1 MPENVDGNSDRNSA
15 RKARSVSGT
24 SRHPVILR
32 VSSLMV
38 AGILSLLMLTAVI
51 PPIVADQSDRAVVN
65 APITLLT
72 SPIDGEIDSLAAT
85 PGDSVGAGDSLAQIS
100 NVRLDRG
107 TIISLEEKAA
117 DAREKLAS
125 TQANKESDRAYLKS
139 LDAEIAAQIEQ
150 LKALFQSEIVELRAR
165 VAESV
170 SLSGAKK
177 ALVDRQSD
185 MVSRDAASVYMLAP
199 TKQQY
204 SAALHNADAENAKL
218 DQKTA
223 QLDALEKGVYV
234 GDDLVA
240 IGTLVQ
246 KRRDIDLDEKRMEI
260 EEKELSADLEDHQ
273 SLIDKEQK
281 RLDALAAA
289 KVRTPTGG
297 KILNVGAMPGRH
309 VNAGD
314 SVASLVDCDKRFVV
328 AIFSY
333 RQGQS
338 MKVGT
343 RVRVNGASF
352 GAGIVTAVLPKTSD
366 KIDDRFAVPFPQTE
380 RRELYAIIAPD
391 TTDGAVRP
399 EAAVQHEQPTS
410 CSVGQWVTVTKD
422 DGIVPSMSVTW
433 RRFETL
439 MTSWGGKIDP
449 IQPDAGHEKRREA
462 GFAMLA
468 AAFRSATPE
477 AGQSPDLEDWTPRT
491 DVVVA
496 R

>member
-1 MPENVDGNSDRNSA
+1 MPENIHHSSA
-15 RKARSVSGT
+15 RKTPAISQIN
-24 SRHPVILR
+24 RHPVILR
-32 VSSLMV
+32 ASSLVV
-38 AGILSLLMLTAVI
+38 ASILSLLMLTAVV

-72 SPIDGEIDSLAAT
+72 APIDGEIDSLAAS
-85 PGDSVGAGDSLAQIS
+85 PGRSVVAGASLAQIS

-107 TIISLEEKAA
+107 TLISLQEKAA
-117 DAREKLAS
+117 DAREKLAA

-139 LDAEIAAQIEQ
+139 LDSEIAAQIEQ
-150 LKALFQSEIVELRAR
+150 LKAQFQSQIVELRAR
-165 VAESV
+165 VAQSESQT
-170 SLSGAKK
+170 AEKK
-177 ALVDRQSD
+177 ALVDRQTD
-185 MVSRDAASVYMLAP
+185 MVSRDAASMYMLKP
-199 TKQQY
+199 TAQQY
-204 SAALHNADAENAKL
+204 SAAIHNADAENAKL
-218 DQKTA
+218 NQKVA

-240 IGTLVQ
+240 LGTLVQ

-260 EEKELSADLEDHQ
+260 EEKQLSAVSEDHQ
-273 SLIDKEQK
+273 RLIDKEQK
-281 RLDALAAA
+281 RLDALAGAN
-289 KVRTPTGG
+289 VRTPTSGR
-297 KILNVGAMPGRH
+297 ILNVGATPGRH

-343 RVRVNGASF
+343 RVRIDGASL
-352 GAGIVTAVLPKTSD
+352 GSGIVTAVLPKTSD

-391 TTDGAVRP
+391 SRADGTVHA
-399 EAAVQHEQPTS
+399 EAAAQHDRSTS
-410 CSVGQWVTVTKD
+410 CDVGQWVTVTKD

-439 MTSWGGKIDP
+439 MTSWRDKKNSV
-449 IQPDAGHEKRREA
+449 QPVAGHEKRRQA

-468 AAFRSATPE
+468 AAFHSTPQ
-477 AGQSPDLEDWTPRT
+477 AAPQSPVIEDWMPRT
-491 DVVVA
+491 DAVVS

>member
-1 MPENVDGNSDRNSA
+1 MSEDVDYNSA
-15 RKARSVSGT
+15 KKAPAASQAN
-24 SRHPVILR
+24 RHPMILR
-32 VSSLMV
+32 ASSLVV
-38 AGILSLLMLTAVI
+38 ASILSLLMLTAVV

-72 SPIDGEIDSLAAT
+72 SPIDGEVDSLAAT
-85 PGDSVGAGDSLAQIS
+85 PGHSVGTGDSLAQIS

-107 TIISLEEKAA
+107 TLISLQEKAA

-125 TQANKESDRAYLKS
+125 AQSNKESDRAYLKS
-139 LDAEIAAQIEQ
+139 LDSEIAAQIEQ
-150 LKALFQSEIVELRAR
+150 LKALFQSQIVELRAR
-165 VAESV
+165 VAQSES
-170 SLSGAKK
+170 LTAEKK
-177 ALVDRQSD
+177 ALVDRQTD
-185 MVSRDAASVYMLAP
+185 MVSRDAASMYMLKP
-199 TKQQY
+199 TAQQY
-204 SAALHNADAENAKL
+204 SAAIHNADAENARL
-218 DQKTA
+218 NQKIA
-223 QLDALEKGVYV
+223 QLDALNKGVYV

-260 EEKELSADLEDHQ
+260 EEKELSAVLEDHQ
-273 SLIDKEQK
+273 RLINKEKK
-281 RLDALAAA
+281 RLDALAGAI
-289 KVRTPTGG
+289 VRTPIGG
-297 KILNVGAMPGRH
+297 KILNVGATPGRH

-343 RVRVNGASF
+343 RVRVYGASF
-352 GAGIVTAVLPKTSD
+352 GSGIVSAVLPKTSD

-391 TTDGAVRP
+391 NRTDGTVHA
-399 EAAVQHEQPTS
+399 EAAALHDRSTS
-410 CSVGQWVTVTKD
+410 CDVGQWVTVTKD

-439 MTSWGGKIDP
+439 MTSWHDRKAPFRSDDGN
-449 IQPDAGHEKRREA
+449 ERRRET
-462 GFAMLA
+462 GFATLA
-468 AAFRSATPE
+468 AAFRSAPQAE
-477 AGQSPDLEDWTPRT
+477 RKLPDLEDWMPRT
-491 DVVVA
+491 EAVVA

>member
-1 MPENVDGNSDRNSA
+1 MSEDDCNSA
-15 RKARSVSGT
+15 KKSPAASQAN
-24 SRHPVILR
+24 RHPMILR
-32 VSSLMV
+32 ASSLVV
-38 AGILSLLMLTAVI
+38 ASILSLLMLTAVV

-85 PGDSVGAGDSLAQIS
+85 PGRSVGTGDSLAQIS

-107 TIISLEEKAA
+107 TLISLQEKAA

-125 TQANKESDRAYLKS
+125 AQANEESDRAYLKS
-139 LDAEIAAQIEQ
+139 LDSEIAAQIEQ
-150 LKALFQSEIVELRAR
+150 LKALFQSQIVELRAR
-165 VAESV
+165 VAQSE
-170 SLSGAKK
+170 SLSAEKK

-185 MVSRDAASVYMLAP
+185 MVARDAASNYMLKP
-199 TKQQY
+199 TTQQY

-218 DQKTA
+218 NQKIA

-260 EEKELSADLEDHQ
+260 EEKELSAILEDHQ
-273 SLIDKEQK
+273 RLINREQK
-281 RLDALAAA
+281 RLDALAGAN
-289 KVRTPTGG
+289 VRTPTGG
-297 KILNVGAMPGRH
+297 KILNVGATPGRH

-343 RVRVNGASF
+343 RVRVDGASF

-391 TTDGAVRP
+391 NRTDGTVHA
-399 EAAVQHEQPTS
+399 EAAAQHNESTS
-410 CSVGQWVTVTKD
+410 CDVGQWVTVTKD

-439 MTSWGGKIDP
+439 MTSWHDKKTPFHSVDGN
-449 IQPDAGHEKRREA
+449 EKRRREA

-468 AAFRSATPE
+468 AAFRSAPQAE
-477 AGQSPDLEDWTPRT
+477 RQSPDLEDWMPRT
-491 DVVVA
+491 EAVVA